1 MQIEE
6 LCRILKSNGYDLV
19 KEGFLPMYNVNTG
32 CDICALR
39 AFKDDYVRW
48 GVRKMGQHSF
58 SYKKHLND
66 LTEKYIVRHIIPEI
80 RKTFKLAMKEK
91 RKQELQKFKNAI
103 SEE

>member
-6 LCRILKSNGYDLV
+6 LRMILKSNGYDLD
-19 KEGFLPMYNVNTG
+19 KQGFFPIYSVNAG
-32 CDICALR
+32 CGICALR

-48 GVRKMGQHSF
+48 GVRKMGQRSF

-66 LTEKYIVRHIIPEI
+66 LTEKYIVKHIIPEI
-80 RKTFKLAMKEK
+80 RKTFKLTMKEK

-103 SEE
+103 IED